1 MNSKW
6 KEPVKPWLASH
17 TFPKGN
23 QPWIFIGRTD
33 AEAEAPVLWPPDA
46 KSWLIGKNPV
56 AGQDWRQEKGTTE
69 DEMVGRHHHLNG
81 HEFEQTPGDSERQG
95 SLAYCSPWVAK
106 SQTQLSSWTIINTHR
121 IKGNICKIYIWQG
134 SSFQNVQKVL

>member
-1 MNSKW
+1 MAL
-6 KEPVKPWLASH
+6 KELKK
-17 TFPKGN
+17 KGN

-56 AGQDWRQEKGTTE
+56 AGQDWRQEKKGTTE

-81 HEFEQTPGDSERQG
+81 HEFEQILGDSEGQG
-95 SLAYCSPWVAK
+95 SLTCCSPWGRKESDTTEWLNNK
-106 SQTQLSSWTIINTHR
+106 S
-121 IKGNICKIYIWQG
+121 
-134 SSFQNVQKVL
+134 